1 MLGNI
6 PLKTAQKQTQATNQP
21 EPDGRWWYDHPNSDQ
36 QTAQLLHI
44 DWEQSELGSLLL
56 RQMEKA
62 T

>member
-6 PLKTAQKQTQATNQP
+6 PLKTAQKQTKPTYQP

-36 QTAQLLHI
+36 QTARLLHI
-44 DWEQSELGSLLL
+44 NCKQSELGSLLL
-56 RQMEKA
+56 QQMEKA